1 MTAHTLLQKLLTFVA
16 GHRADNMTTLVD
28 TNHDHL
34 ASCELGEITK
44 ALDDGTLGMKTK
56 GRPSASATAGADGI
70 PRLGKN
76 LSALAEFCIMEAGI
90 MDTLVRMLHEET
102 VYFVYSVRFPPRR
115 RSTR

>member
-1 MTAHTLLQKLLTFVA
+1 MTAHTLLQKLLTFVTR
-16 GHRADNMTTLVD
+16 HRAHNGATLVH
-28 TNHDHL
+28 TNYDHL
-34 ASCELGEITK
+34 TSCELGEITE
-44 ALDDGTLGMKTK
+44 ALYDGTLGMKTK
-56 GRPSASATAGADGI
+56 GGPSASATAGADGI

-102 VYFVYSVRFPPRR
+102 VYFLYSVRFPPRR